1 MFPLAGGGVGSEA
14 KRYDVLKG
22 NTGHKYCSTKLI
34 FSEGIPLL
42 CFNFIISPLKC
53 EWNVPHNLASTH

>member
-22 NTGHKYCSTKLI
+22 NTGHKYCFRKG
-34 FSEGIPLL
+34 FY
-42 CFNFIISPLKC
+42 
-53 EWNVPHNLASTH
+53 